1 MRFLAVFLL
10 AIGLPYWAMADSWPV
25 YQTSYVN
32 DYAHLI
38 DADAEERITTALRG
52 LSEETG
58 VEATVLTLND
68 RRTFR
73 SRGTLEEFATGLFNE
88 WGIGNAETND
98 GILVLVILNDRE
110 MRIELGEGY
119 GRSYDGEAQNIIDTI
134 FLPAFKNGQYSH
146 GIEDGTDA
154 VIERIAR
161 VHFNGQ
167 GPGVITST
175 AEGLTGELTPERIGS
190 GLIGAVIGAVVAA
203 GIAALIFGRK
213 LRDRFTRCPNCGTR
227 GVRSSRKVL
236 THATRSHTGRG
247 EHHTNCPRCGYA
259 DTTIYTIPIITSS
272 SSSSSSSGGSFGG
285 GSSSGGGASGS
296 W

>member
-10 AIGLPYWAMADSWPV
+10 GLVLPFSAVAEDWPV
-25 YQTSYVN
+25 YQTMYVN
-32 DYAHLI
+32 DYSGLI
-38 DADAEERITTALRG
+38 DANAEARMSASLKT

-58 VEATVLTLND
+58 IEATVLTLD
-68 RRTFR
+68 TRRDFQA
-73 SRGTLEEFATGLFNE
+73 SGSLESFATGLFNA

-98 GILVLVILNDRE
+98 GILILVLFKDRE
-110 MRIELGEGY
+110 IRVELGSGY
-119 GRSYDGEAQNIIDTI
+119 GNAFDGTAQQIIDNT
-134 FLPAFKNGQYSH
+134 FLPAFKSGSYSN
-146 GIEDGTDA
+146 GIEDGTDQ
-154 VIERIAR
+154 VIEHIAR
-161 VHFNGQ
+161 VHFNGET
-167 GPGVITST
+167 PVSTSDYD
-175 AEGLTGELTPERIGS
+175 GLPVHVGS
-190 GLIGAVIGAVVAA
+190 GILGAVIGALVAA
-203 GIAALIFGRK
+203 GIAAIVFGRK

-236 THATRSHTGRG
+236 THATRTHTGRG

-272 SSSSSSSGGSFGG
+272 SSSSGGSFGG